1 MKSMLRRWRVSVLFR
16 ILLSVFALTLAMAPA
31 TVAVAQNL
39 GQQPA
44 TGQAVQGQQA
54 TAPEGTLLNFVN
66 WVGNVICPILAGLA
80 LVGCIINWRQGR
92 GYAAWGATAAG
103 LLMVSGAL
111 RFIEYL
117 IQNAQAVG

>member
-1 MKSMLRRWRVSVLFR
+1 MKSALKRWHERVALQAL
-16 ILLSVFALTLAMAPA
+16 ISVFLLTLAMVPA
-31 TVAVAQNL
+31 AAVAQNL

-54 TAPEGTLLNFVN
+54 ATPEGTFLNFVN
-66 WVGNVICPILAGLA
+66 WVGNVICPVAAGLA
-80 LVGCIINWRQGR
+80 LVGSIVNWRQGR
-92 GYAAWGATAAG
+92 NYAGWLATAAG
-103 LLMVSGAL
+103 LLMVSGGL

>member
-1 MKSMLRRWRVSVLFR
+1 MKSMLRRWREAVLIQ
-16 ILLSVFALTLAMAPA
+16 ILASVFAFTLATAP
-31 TVAVAQNL
+31 VPVLAQNL

-54 TAPEGTLLNFVN
+54 SAPEGTLLNFVN

>member
-1 MKSMLRRWRVSVLFR
+1 MKSMLRRWREAVLIQ
-16 ILLSVFALTLAMAPA
+16 ILASIFTFSLAMAPA
-31 TVAVAQNL
+31 PAIAQNL

-54 TAPEGTLLNFVN
+54 SAPEGTLLNFVN

>member
-1 MKSMLRRWRVSVLFR
+1 MKSMLRRWRETVALR
-16 ILLSVFALTLAMAPA
+16 ILLSVFALTLAMTPA
-31 TVAVAQNL
+31 TVVAQNL
-39 GQQPA
+39 GRQPA

>member
-1 MKSMLRRWRVSVLFR
+1 MKSMLRRWRQTVAHR
-16 ILLSVFALTLAMAPA
+16 ILFSVFALTLAMAPA
-31 TVAVAQNL
+31 TVVAQNL

-44 TGQAVQGQQA
+44 TGQAVQGQTA
-54 TAPEGTLLNFVN
+54 SAPEGTFLNFVN
-66 WVGNVICPILAGLA
+66 WIGNVICPVGAGLA
-80 LVGCIINWRQGR
+80 LVGCIVNWRQGR
-92 GYAAWGATAAG
+92 NYAAWGATAAG

>member
-1 MKSMLRRWRVSVLFR
+1 MRSMLKRCRKTVALP
-16 ILLSVFALTLAMAPA
+16 ILLGIFTLSLAISPA
-31 TVAVAQNL
+31 AAVAQNL

-54 TAPEGTLLNFVN
+54 ATPEGTFLNFVN
-66 WVGNVICPILAGLA
+66 WIGNVICPVGAGLA
-80 LVGCIINWRQGR
+80 IVGCIVNWRQGR
-92 GYAAWGATAAG
+92 NFAGWGATAAG